1 MLKYQVFD
9 AYYKALSAM
18 LLMKYTSFIARLE
31 LFLDTPIGVT
41 TDDDRCLP
49 LLKFIALIA
58 IRSVGT
64 CESFFHCV
72 EFIKDT
78 IGLHEIIAVVGA
90 NFASIFFAAACSLP
104 VRYVMIEIQKM
115 KPDAE
120 GKYPYTGFVDC
131 AVKTFKA
138 GGLFKFYT
146 EFLLYCEQISPSCL
160 VACMFLNQLRQ
171 TWERHVSLMKT
182 SEA

>member
-1 MLKYQVFD
+1 M
-9 AYYKALSAM
+9 
-18 LLMKYTSFIARLE
+18 T
-31 LFLDTPIGVT
+31 
-41 TDDDRCLP
+41 
-49 LLKFIALIA
+49 
-58 IRSVGT
+58 
-64 CESFFHCV
+64 
-72 EFIKDT
+72 
-78 IGLHEIIAVVGA
+78 GA

-171 TWERHVSLMKT
+171 TWERHVSLMRT